1 MWRSQRRCSSAA
13 PGAVLVHR
21 KVNCSV
27 SGKRRAKMKASFL
40 TLLLASMVS
49 PLMGSCKDNEEPMF
63 CNGASYIPQ
72 VYCDDANL
80 EEWQCSQKENVRCAC
95 GPGYARTKHKTCE
108 PEGRCAI
115 HGKGPATT
123 NTPAVEGT
131 DSEQLNDIGKKAL
144 QFVQHSEDIYL
155 AKASSEVEIN
165 GECLCLKSAF
175 SSRLVN
181 GAVRTVECYYYISS
195 SAGHGS
201 KARVLSNRTIF
212 TRPHYADFIVQNA
225 GHSAVITVGST
236 ELRETTALIL
246 QNSSRNNQTCKVR
259 NKCYHHHHDNCH
271 HHHQP
276 YFTFTVKTKASPS
289 DLQLFFF

>member
-144 QFVQHSEDIYL
+144 QLMERYAQW
-155 AKASSEVEIN
+155 
-165 GECLCLKSAF
+165 SATTT
-175 SSRLVN
+175 SLHRLVMDQKR
-181 GAVRTVECYYYISS
+181 VYYLIGPYSLGRITPISLSRMRAIRQLSLLAPPNSISS
-195 SAGHGS
+195 S
-201 KARVLSNRTIF
+201 
-212 TRPHYADFIVQNA
+212 
-225 GHSAVITVGST
+225 SA
-236 ELRETTALIL
+236 LY
-246 QNSSRNNQTCKVR
+246 SRQCKL
-259 NKCYHHHHDNCH
+259 
-271 HHHQP
+271 
-276 YFTFTVKTKASPS
+276 VKVC
-289 DLQLFFF
+289 F